1 MYFQIFPVDSSIYFA
16 NILLYTPEVSDSKNV
31 ETKNQFTGIIKHK
44 IYILRI
50 IYFFEFLK
58 PLKTIRQEK
67 TLIKMFLLKGCKL
80 KFVQIMIKGVGS
92 DPNGRSNFHIRK
104 YRKKILKYS
113 T

>member
-1 MYFQIFPVDSSIYFA
+1 MFPVDSSIYFA

-58 PLKTIRQEK
+58 PLKTFRPEK
-67 TLIKMFLLKGCKL
+67 TLIKMFLLKRCKL